1 MKKIFLF
8 AASALMLAACSNEA
22 DAPKNVEENLN
33 EDILTL
39 TTLDPSSQAGRIK
52 TFSETRGDK
61 SERLTLVAKIAPVST
76 AAAEKW
82 SATGIDFSGGNVYV
96 SWHSDRQASDP
107 ATKWGGAL
115 DLISTDAGGNMS
127 FGNTWTSN
135 QAKFNNVV
143 ADGNVLYLPLTD
155 AKKGAAVAR
164 VTIGSENG
172 PIRKLSGNSANALEI
187 KADGKIIAVTGYSKG
202 GVFSI
207 DKDFPAFDE
216 KNPATWHQV
225 DTLTF
230 GEDFGGKYVVGNY
243 VLRTDEE
250 AAYIYCISEDIE
262 YNIGAPLLSE
272 LKHPEKVES
281 AQAGDEKRVY
291 GKHTMAIDGDYF
303 YVAGGQV
310 EREPGEDY
318 KYTESLDKN
327 GLRVYQKTANGF
339 NHVGGNATNTT
350 AVCVHGDYVYAA
362 TGAGLRVYKKF
373 ADNKLELFA
382 FEVKRNA
389 NGSLM
394 KDEDGNL
401 IAGTDAHSCNF
412 VKVYTYKK
420 EGKDGEDDKYIDRI
434 YMANGQSGVY
444 VFDLD
449 VAAPAQ
455 EGTVA
460 D

>member
-52 TFSETRGDK
+52 TFSETRGEK
-61 SERLTLVAKIAPVST
+61 SERLTLVAKIDPVST
-76 AAAEKW
+76 VAAEKW

-107 ATKWGGAL
+107 ATKWGGAV
-115 DLISTDAGGNMS
+115 DMISTDAGGNMS
-127 FGNTWTSN
+127 FGKTWTST

-143 ADGNVLYLPLTD
+143 AYYDDVNEQEVLYLPLTD

-172 PIRKLSGNSANALEI
+172 PIRKLSGPSANALEI
-187 KADGKIIAVTGYSKG
+187 KDDKMIYVVTGYSKSKKDG
-202 GVFSI
+202 SKSGVFAI
-207 DKDFPAFDE
+207 NKDFPVYNEADKSTWDQVQTIVE
-216 KNPATWHQV
+216 KDV
-225 DTLTF
+225 
-230 GEDFGGKYVVGNY
+230 FGGKYIVGDY

-250 AAYIYCISEDIE
+250 AAYIYCISENKE
-262 YNIGAPLLSE
+262 YSIGAPLLSE
-272 LKHPEKVES
+272 SKYAETYDEVES
-281 AQAGDEKRVY
+281 GDVKRVY

-303 YVAGGQV
+303 YVAGGQALK
-310 EREPGEDY
+310 G
-318 KYTESLDKN
+318 TKN
-327 GLRVYQKTANGF
+327 GLRVYRKTASGF
-339 NHVGGNATNTT
+339 EQVWGNATNTT

-382 FEVKRNA
+382 FEVKKDA
-389 NGSLM
+389 DGSLM

-401 IAGTDAHSCNF
+401 IADTDAHSCNF
-412 VKVYTYKK
+412 VKVYTNKK
-420 EGKDGEDDKYIDRI
+420 DGKDIDRI

-449 VAAPAQ
+449 VTAPAQ

-460 D
+460 DQ

>member
-61 SERLTLVAKIAPVST
+61 SERLTLVAKIAPVFT

-96 SWHSDRQASDP
+96 SWHSDRQASDK
-107 ATKWGGAL
+107 AKSWGGAV
-115 DLISTDAGGNMS
+115 DMISTDAGGNMS

-172 PIRKLSGNSANALEI
+172 PIRKLSGPSANALEI
-187 KADGKIIAVTGYSKG
+187 KDDKMIYVVTGYSTSKKDG
-202 GVFSI
+202 SKSGVFAI
-207 DKDFPAFDE
+207 DKDFPVYNEADKSTWDQVQTIVE
-216 KNPATWHQV
+216 KDV
-225 DTLTF
+225 
-230 GEDFGGKYVVGNY
+230 FGGKYIVGDY
-243 VLRTDEE
+243 VLRTDEV
-250 AAYIYCISEDIE
+250 AAYIYCISENKE
-262 YNIGAPLLSE
+262 YSIGAPLLSE
-272 LKHPEKVES
+272 SKYAETYDEVES
-281 AQAGDEKRVY
+281 GDEKRVY

-303 YVAGGQV
+303 YVAGGQALK
-310 EREPGEDY
+310 G
-318 KYTESLDKN
+318 TKN
-327 GLRVYQKTANGF
+327 GLRVYQKTSTGF

-382 FEVKRNA
+382 FEVKKDA
-389 NGSLM
+389 DGSLM